1 LVNRITIKPGSKIS
15 NQLHYHRN
23 EHWIVV
29 SGTAKI
35 KIDDEYFYLT
45 ENESTFIKVGQQHS
59 IMNPGILP
67 LIIIEVQVGDVIS
80 EEDILRME
88 DK

>member
-1 LVNRITIKPGSKIS
+1 
-15 NQLHYHRN
+15 
-23 EHWIVV
+23 
-29 SGTAKI
+29 
-35 KIDDEYFYLT
+35 
-45 ENESTFIKVGQQHS
+45 
-59 IMNPGILP
+59 MNPGILP